1 MDSVVSSK
9 KAGARDRSSRPLPRR
24 TESARRVARDVVR
37 DRFLYLLVLPG
48 LLYFLIFCY
57 GPMWGLLI
65 SFKEF
70 NMYKGFNASP
80 WVGLGQF
87 VTLFRSTDFGQK
99 FMNTLIISSLK
110 ILFGFPAPIILAI
123 LINEIRTRWFKKLT
137 QTVLYLPY
145 FVSWVVL
152 AGILTVFLNPSDG
165 VINIAIKAFG
175 GTPVDFLHEPAWF
188 RQVIVASDVYKNV
201 GWGTVVYL
209 ASMSGID
216 PDLYEASWM
225 DGANKW
231 KQIVHITLPS
241 IKGVIVILF
250 ILNLGNILNAGFE
263 QIFLIYSP
271 NVYPVADIIDTY
283 VYRKGIMNASYSL
296 GTAAG
301 LFKSVIALT
310 MILLTNAAAKK
321 LGEEGV
327 W

>member
-1 MDSVVSSK
+1 MDSVVSSR
-9 KAGARDRSSRPLPRR
+9 KAGARDRTARPLSSRR
-24 TESARRVARDVVR
+24 ESARRVVQDVVR
-37 DRFLYLLVLPG
+37 DRFLYLLALPG

-87 VTLFRSTDFGQK
+87 VTLFRSTDFGAK
-99 FMNTLIISSLK
+99 FLNTLIISSLK

-123 LINEIRTRWFKKLT
+123 LINEIRVRWFKKLT

-152 AGILTVFLNPSDG
+152 SGILTVFLNPSDG
-165 VINIAIKAFG
+165 VINFAIKAFG
-175 GTPVDFLHEPAWF
+175 GAPVDFLHEPAWF

-263 QIFLIYSP
+263 QIFLLYSP

-301 LFKSVIALT
+301 LFKSLIALV
-310 MILLTNAAAKK
+310 MILLTNAAAKRI
-321 LGEEGV
+321 GEEGV